1 MVPAIAVRALCKH
14 YHTGLLGCWRR
25 VDAIKDVSFDLA
37 VGELLLVMG
46 PPASGKTTLLLCLA
60 GLLRPSSGR
69 ISWFG
74 DDRPG
79 GAGSRYAA
87 YASDHPATMPT
98 LTVEDAL
105 RFHATVHD
113 HPGASVGDRLR
124 DALERVGLA
133 SARRARV
140 DALPPASLRRLAVA
154 EALVLEPR
162 LVLLDETLTGLQ
174 GPAGF
179 DLAALLRELSTEGV
193 AVIVAS
199 RERATLRTI
208 FHRRLTLLRGQ
219 LLRREAD
226 ALGRSRIVASER
238 FSDGPRP
245 IPPSPL
251 DAPGPPADL

>member
-1 MVPAIAVRALCKH
+1 MVPALTVRALTKH

-25 VDAIKDVSFDLA
+25 IDALRDVSFDLA
-37 VGELLLVMG
+37 VGELLLVVG
-46 PPASGKTTLLLCLA
+46 PAASGKTTLLLCLA
-60 GLLRPSSGR
+60 GLLRPSAGR

-79 GAGSRYAA
+79 GAGTRFAA
-87 YASDHPATMPT
+87 YASDHPATLPT

-124 DALERVGLA
+124 DVLQRVGL
-133 SARRARV
+133 SSSGRARV

-154 EALVLEPR
+154 EALIKGPR
-162 LVLLDETLTGLQ
+162 LLLLDETLTGLQ

-179 DLAALLRELSTEGV
+179 DLAAMLRDLSNEGV

-208 FHRRLTLLRGQ
+208 FHRRFTLLRGQ
-219 LLRREAD
+219 LLRSDTDPIGTR
-226 ALGRSRIVASER
+226 RIVASER
-238 FSDGPRP
+238 LADAPRS
-245 IPPSPL
+245 IPRSPL
-251 DAPGPPADL
+251 DVQGTPADL